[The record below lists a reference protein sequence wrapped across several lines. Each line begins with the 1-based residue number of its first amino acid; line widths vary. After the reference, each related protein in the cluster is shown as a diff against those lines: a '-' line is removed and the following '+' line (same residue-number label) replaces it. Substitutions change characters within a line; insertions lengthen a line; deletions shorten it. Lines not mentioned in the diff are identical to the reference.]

1 MLFFYNMRI
10 MDLMAVN
17 ITITV
22 SWYVTPTKAGA
33 NILEELAPSIFLKHS
48 LTSHITTV

>member
-1 MLFFYNMRI
+1 MRI

-17 ITITV
+17 IKITV
-22 SWYVTPTKAGA
+22 SWYVTPSKVGT
-33 NILEELAPSIFLKHS
+33 NISDELAPSILLKHS

>member
-1 MLFFYNMRI
+1 MLFFYMRF

-17 ITITV
+17 IKITV
-22 SWYVTPTKAGA
+22 SWYVTPSKVGT
-33 NILEELAPSIFLKHS
+33 NISEEPAPSIFLRHS